1 MPEKI
6 KEENTLAQYKSDMQV
21 YGLSVIYNR
30 VVPDFRDGLKA
41 VQRRVIYGMDRFTP
55 AAERFV
61 KSADIVGSVMGK
73 LHPHGDSSIYDTM
86 KPMINWSEINIPLL
100 VPNGS
105 FGSFLGDPASAP
117 RYTEC
122 KLSNFTKD
130 VFLGELKVSSKTADW
145 TENYNGEYQEPMF
158 LPAALPMLL
167 INGSF
172 GIAVGMKVEI
182 PRHNI
187 NEVIDAT
194 VRLIDNPNAEVVL
207 APDCSMDCDII
218 DANWKEISNKGYGKF
233 KVRGRIDIG
242 EFDKHTA
249 LFIRGLPDL
258 VFLDT
263 IQEKIEKLIL
273 ENKLVGI
280 HKCNNETVGDNLE
293 YVIQLKKGVD
303 PNYIR
308 QVIYSSTEMEKSVNV
323 NMEVL
328 DGLNLVRMSYKSYL
342 ESFLYFRRETKTRLY
357 CSVMQQCKTKIV
369 EKEAFIKLFTSK
381 EADSLIDLIRK
392 TNKADDTELRTIL
405 VNKLKITDLQA
416 RYIINAPLKSLS
428 QAYLEKYMAEAKD
441 YQSRYDECYRKVI
454 DDSLILQEIRA
465 ELLELKKKYGRP
477 RRCKIISADDATG
490 IPQGNFKIVISAN
503 NMIKKVNE
511 NDPVGT
517 FKNSSPK
524 FAMNVSN
531 TENILLFGAD
541 GRVYNLPVHKVPISD
556 RSSNG
561 TDIRMLVKNLT
572 ADICAIVYEP
582 MIKSFADKIE
592 KYYVTVITNRGMCKK
607 VDIADFLNVPP
618 SGLIYHKLD
627 TGDLVK
633 TITIAGDALDLI
645 VYTKN
650 KALRMSMNE
659 IPYQKRSTKGLKAMN
674 TDYIDGMSIISPDST
689 DIVVITSSGKINRF
703 DIAGLARLARN
714 KVGSKVI
721 NLGKNDYIV
730 GVYGVNDNSLINL
743 TTNEQKLS
751 IPVTEIQRMSSVSA
765 GMKVLKSSEIVLKV
779 DINHL
784 K

>member
-6 KEENTLAQYKSDMQV
+6 KEENTLVQYKSDMQV

-41 VQRRVIYGMDRFTP
+41 VQRRVIYGMDRFTD
-55 AAERFV
+55 AGEKFV
-61 KSADIVGSVMGK
+61 KSAEVVGAVMGK

-86 KPMINWSEINIPLL
+86 KPLAVWSEINMPLL
-100 VPNGS
+100 VPKGG
-105 FGSFLGDPASAP
+105 FGSFLGDPASAS

-130 VFLGELKVSSKTADW
+130 VYLRDLKMSPKTADW
-145 TENYNGEYQEPMF
+145 TDNYNGNYQEPVF

-194 VRLIDNPNAEVVL
+194 VRLIDNPNADVVL
-207 APDCSMDCDII
+207 VPETSMDCDII

-233 KVRGRIDIG
+233 RVRGRIEVG

-249 LFIRGLPDL
+249 LFIKSLPDL

-280 HKCNNETVGDNLE
+280 HKCQNETKRDDLN

-303 PNYIR
+303 PNYIK

-357 CSVMQQCKTKIV
+357 CSIMQQCKTKIV

-381 EADSLIDLIRK
+381 EADALIDLIRK
-392 TNKADDTELRTIL
+392 SKRADDAELRNLLI
-405 VNKLKITDLQA
+405 NKLKITDLQA
-416 RYIINAPLKSLS
+416 RYIINAPLKALS
-428 QAYLEKYMAEAKD
+428 QAYLDKYIMEAKELQD
-441 YQSRYDECYRKVI
+441 RYDDGYRKVI
-454 DDSLILQEIRA
+454 DDKLIMQEIRA
-465 ELLELKKKYGRP
+465 ELLELKKKYGKP
-477 RRCKIISADDATG
+477 RRCRIISADDATG
-490 IPQGNFKIVISAN
+490 IPQGNFKVVISGN
-503 NMIKKVNE
+503 NMIKKINE

-517 FKNSSPK
+517 FKNSAPK
-524 FAMNVSN
+524 FALNVSN

-541 GRVYNLPVHKVPISD
+541 GRVYNLPVHKIPISD

-582 MIKSFADKIE
+582 VVKSFSEKIE
-592 KYYVTVITNRGMCKK
+592 KYYVTVITNKGMCKK
-607 VDIADFLNVPP
+607 IDIGDLINVPP

-627 TGDLVK
+627 PGDLVK
-633 TITIAGDALDLI
+633 TIAIAGDALDLI
-645 VYTKN
+645 VFTKN
-650 KALRMSMNE
+650 KALRMSMSE

-689 DIVVITSSGKINRF
+689 DIVVITSSGRINRF
-703 DIAGLARLARN
+703 DISGLTRLSRN

-730 GVYGVNDNSLINL
+730 GVYGVNDNSSINL
-743 TTNEQKLS
+743 TTSEQKIS
-751 IPVTEIQRMSSVSA
+751 IPVTSIQRMSSVSP
-765 GMKVLKSSEIVLKV
+765 GTKMLKTTEIVLKV
-779 DINHL
+779 DISHI